1 MANKLTGSYDAVAQ
15 ISRRQLNGLLAS
27 LHQNGASDQPPLR
40 LGHSGVLRV
49 GDPKPT
55 TPELVRLRLRNW
67 IRNFQS
73 AGGPLN
79 LDDFRARLAVKAPPG
94 FTKTIEEEFSKLE
107 KGRPGRKPSKKPRG
121 RVKLQLSSPTIVL
134 ADGATSEATLLTDVR
149 AHYDP
154 DSGAGEIAAADHPLH
169 GEVRAAFELS
179 VLSSAS
185 GRKLSVRPS
194 SKDSKIQFIAASGT
208 GLTGA
213 EASRISGEL
222 RDIVR
227 EKFTPQPVD
236 LPPDFPFSEFKVI
249 GSGANQVIALPI
261 QVSDAPLPAGR
272 IQDLD
277 ENFAESSGF
286 SFAASKEHVEDLL
299 EPLFDAVSDAV
310 RDFKREFTIGVTVL
324 GIPLRQTITFT
335 LQLRSGPSLEWESG
349 RIKLSAQLKL
359 VVRPGADVSFRFT
372 QKFKLALNAS
382 TQQVTLEADG
392 NPSVN
397 TDLPFNFLHEA
408 FENAIKEARDDA
420 LSGGGTPVNDAVN
433 QVFAGARQKL
443 IGGLKIFDASASA
456 TFTAVQITRDGLI
469 VRGEIESGPRQAPV
483 VRFNEIDEGRAF
495 SALATWIPGGKID
508 RYIWS
513 WVGHSKKGP
522 VKLFSGSHKRSIETH
537 RFTFPKPAGMDS
549 LGSVSLRI
557 EGTQTGADGLS
568 VPIAAESPPQLRDA
582 FGTIVESPAWWEH
595 IMTPVWLEE
604 TEPGAKLKDL
614 IAGHVPLQ
622 SDRPRGR
629 ELTHNTL
636 VYFPDWRVDEP
647 LEPVARAMAAM
658 RRRKVSL
665 VLIVVLPA
673 DALDSRRSDLEVRLR
688 AVSGRFAGRLMVTVD
703 EEGGWS
709 RAFAL
714 AGRPSAHLVNAR
726 RQFAWSSGSDI
737 EPAAMAAALD
747 KHLLPAPAPRTHAL
761 QPKISGC
768 GCQGAAPDIIVED
781 EGGERFALHRMRGR
795 NVILNF
801 FQSWSAPCIREL
813 QRLQAL
819 QEKRP
824 KGGGP
829 HVVAFHGGNDEK
841 AVTDLRKRH
850 GLTFALVQDR
860 GQAIA
865 RQYGITCW
873 PTTIAINPDGSI
885 GRTQLGAVQEAKP
898 ATRPAKSTSARAAK
912 T

>member
-40 LGHSGVLRV
+40 LGHNGVLRI

-55 TPELVRLRLRNW
+55 TPELVRRRFRTW

-73 AGGPLN
+73 AGGPSN
-79 LDDFRARLAVKAPPG
+79 LDDFRARLAVNAPPG
-94 FTKTIEEEFSKLE
+94 AAKMIEDEFSKLE
-107 KGRPGRKPSKKPRG
+107 KGRPGRQPSKKPRG
-121 RVKLQLSSPTIVL
+121 RVRLQLSSPTIIL

-194 SKDSKIQFIAASGT
+194 SKDSKIEFIAASGT

-213 EASRISGEL
+213 EVSRISGEL
-222 RDIVR
+222 RDILR

-236 LPPDFPFSEFKVI
+236 LPPEFPFSEFKVI

-261 QVSDAPLPAGR
+261 QLSDAPLPTGR
-272 IQDLD
+272 IQNLD
-277 ENFAESSGF
+277 ENFADSSGF
-286 SFAASKEHVEDLL
+286 AFAASKESIEDLL
-299 EPLFDAVSDAV
+299 EPLFDAVSKKI
-310 RDFKREFTIGVTVL
+310 RDFKREFTIKVTVF
-324 GIPLRQTITFT
+324 GIPLKQTIKFT
-335 LQLRSGPSLEWESG
+335 LQLKSGPSLEWESG
-349 RIKLSAQLKL
+349 RIKLSAHLKL
-359 VVRPGADVSFRFT
+359 VVRPGADVSFTFT

-408 FENAIKEARDDA
+408 FENAIKAARDDA
-420 LSGGGTPVNDAVN
+420 LSGGAAPVNDAVN
-433 QVFAGARQKL
+433 RVFAGARQKL
-443 IGGLKIFDASASA
+443 IGGLKVFDESASA
-456 TFTAVQITRDGLI
+456 TFTTVKITKDGLI
-469 VRGEIESGPRQAPV
+469 VRGEIGSGPRQAPV
-483 VRFNEIDEGRAF
+483 VQFNEIDEGRAF

-513 WVGHSKKGP
+513 WAGHSGKGP
-522 VKLFSGSHKRSIETH
+522 VKLFSGSHQHSTETH
-537 RFTFPKPAGMDS
+537 RFIFPRPAGMDP

-557 EGTQTGADGLS
+557 EGTQTGADGLT
-568 VPIAAESPPQLRDA
+568 VPIAADGPPQIRDA
-582 FGTIVESPAWWEH
+582 FGTIVESPAWWQP
-595 IMTPVWLEE
+595 IMTPIWLEE
-604 TEPGAKLKDL
+604 TKPDAKLKDL
-614 IAGHVPLQ
+614 IAGHVTLQ

-629 ELTHNTL
+629 ELAHNTL
-636 VYFPDWRVDEP
+636 VYFPDWRADEP

-665 VLIVVLPA
+665 VLIVVLPE
-673 DALDSRRSDLEVRLR
+673 DALDSRRSDLEVKLR
-688 AVSGRFAGRLMVTVD
+688 AVSSRFAGRLMVTVD

-709 RAFAL
+709 RAFAV
-714 AGRPSAHLVNAR
+714 AGRPWAHLVNAR
-726 RQFAWSSGSDI
+726 RQLAWNSRGDI

-747 KHLLPAPAPRTHAL
+747 KHILPAPAPRSHAL
-761 QPKISGC
+761 QPKASGC
-768 GCQGAAPDIIVED
+768 GCHGAPDIIFED
-781 EGGERFALHRMRGR
+781 ERGERFALHRMRGR

-829 HVVAFHGGNDEK
+829 YVVALHGGNDEK
-841 AVTDLRKRH
+841 ALADLRKRH
-850 GLTFALVQDR
+850 GLTFPLVQDR
-860 GQAIA
+860 DQVIA

-885 GRTQLGAVQEAKP
+885 GRMQLGTVREAKP
-898 ATRPAKSTSARAAK
+898 ATRPAKSTSA
-912 T
+912 